1 MSTAVQRRP
10 SRHGRFLGFALVGA
24 ILVAS
29 GCDKDTEQWT
39 GVRLAIQFE
48 PTLEIEQFQISVSLD
63 GTEVLSNVRRPT
75 LPDGV
80 LDSGQESLI
89 LRFAHEDAGARVQVW
104 VEGLSGGE
112 VVAIGQGDVTLE
124 RKTLVP
130 LPVTVTSTAGC
141 GDGEVVA
148 PEQCDDGND
157 ADGDGC
163 SQSCRVE
170 TGWACEGAPSQCE
183 AVCGDGLV
191 ITDQEGCDDG
201 NDAAEDGC
209 GADCSVETG
218 WSCEGGEPSMCEAV
232 CGDGYVRGE
241 EQCDDGNQADGD
253 GCSAACVVEP
263 GWSCEGEPS
272 QCETVCGDGYVRGEE
287 QCDDG
292 NDADGDGCSAACVV
306 EPGWRC
312 VSDPEPSV
320 CTEDAFCDDDSG
332 CAADSLC
339 DLLTGRCELPEDV
352 LWVDCGAGTCPGQ
365 GTPAEPFCDLGDALA
380 AVQPGQAVRITGGA
394 CPGPFTVA
402 TADITVYGSGSA
414 VLEAAG
420 CPALVVDGV
429 TAVVRDLTVGGS
441 GAEGGV
447 AAVNGAS
454 LHLYDSLITDSGC
467 VGVRCEGSL
476 CELHRNRILSNSG
489 GGVLVQGADFRLV
502 NNIVAANGSNTS
514 PFGGVSL
521 DAPGASPAVFWHNT
535 VADNIGQ
542 GGATAKGGVYCAT
555 AGELVNSILWGQSG
569 NAVFG
574 SCAPRYC
581 ILDQSGYDGVD
592 HNQEADPLLDAN
604 YHLQAGSP
612 AIDNGDSN
620 SITPPPVDI
629 DGDTRPQGCC
639 VDIGADE
646 RTP

>member
-241 EQCDDGNQADGD
+241 EQCDDGNQ
-253 GCSAACVVEP
+253 
-263 GWSCEGEPS
+263 
-272 QCETVCGDGYVRGEE
+272 
-287 QCDDG
+287 
-292 NDADGDGCSAACVV
+292 ADGDGCSAACVV